1 MLAAL
6 LLPCAALSSA
16 TGPVVSTP
24 PLHSRHDRR
33 LAPTYTPPVRWD
45 YVKLPDWHIEAMSIF
60 LLRELQA
67 EACPGSRKPACAI
80 VAGALPTRVT
90 RAKRRM
96 LQTLGEP
103 AMIEYRIDT
112 ETSRGV
118 VTYTVLEQ
126 AYSHTLQL
134 KQALVYRPEGTL
146 ASMVGKEH
154 LDVLDQPLELDAS
167 AFATLQAEKKRIFS
181 FSSSMSH
188 PPLLPHVGDLIQK
201 SPKIGVRDAPGGRSE
216 GESWR
221 VDV

>member
-16 TGPVVSTP
+16 TGPVVSPP

-103 AMIEYRIDT
+103 AMVEYRIDT

-167 AFATLQAEKKRIFS
+167 AFATLQAKKNAFS
-181 FSSSMSH
+181 PSLPQCRTPHFCHMSE
-188 PPLLPHVGDLIQK
+188 I
-201 SPKIGVRDAPGGRSE
+201 
-216 GESWR
+216 
-221 VDV
+221 